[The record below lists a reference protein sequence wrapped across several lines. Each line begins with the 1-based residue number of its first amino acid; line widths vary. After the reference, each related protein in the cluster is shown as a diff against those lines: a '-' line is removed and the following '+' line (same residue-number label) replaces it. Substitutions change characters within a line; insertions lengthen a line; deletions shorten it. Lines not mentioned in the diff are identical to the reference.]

1 MKRPEGV
8 SLVALYFFAM
18 SIPSLI
24 GACCL
29 LTGMVTAGF
38 SIQEIDF
45 SAGVGITT
53 GTIALI
59 LAFGLGIL
67 LFITGLGLWGMRMWA
82 RWLAVGISI
91 LSLFAFPIG
100 TVIGVV
106 TIWYLFRESTK
117 DAFEA
122 AGKPEESL
130 LDEVVDEMEELLEPI
145 ESDEPEEAKEPD
157 QPEELEDGAA
167 PEEPEDSVESVEPD
181 DSPAAEE
188 PGAGKE

>member
-29 LTGMVTAGF
+29 LAGMVTAGF
-38 SIQEIDF
+38 GIQEF
-45 SAGVGITT
+45 EFGAVAGITT
-53 GTIALI
+53 GVLALI

-67 LFITGLGLWGMRMWA
+67 LFLTGLGLWGMRMWA
-82 RWLAVGISI
+82 RWLAVGSSI

-100 TVIGVV
+100 TVIGAV
-106 TIWYLFRESTK
+106 TIWYLFKENTK
-117 DAFEA
+117 DAFESV
-122 AGKPEESL
+122 GKPEESL

-145 ESDEPEEAKEPD
+145 EPDEPDEPEE
-157 QPEELEDGAA
+157 
-167 PEEPEDSVESVEPD
+167 PEEPEQPEAPQESD
-181 DSPAAEE
+181 
-188 PGAGKE
+188 AGEA

>member
-29 LTGMVTAGF
+29 LVGAVTAGVNV
-38 SIQEIDF
+38 QEF
-45 SAGVGITT
+45 QFGAVAGITASA
-53 GTIALI
+53 IVLV

-67 LFITGLGLWGMRMWA
+67 FFVTAVGLWGMRMWA
-82 RWLAVGISI
+82 RWLAVVISI
-91 LSLFAFPIG
+91 LSLFAFPVG
-100 TVIGVV
+100 TVIGAV
-106 TIWYLFRESTK
+106 TIWYLFQENIK

-130 LDEVVDEMEELLEPI
+130 LDEAVDEMEELMEYPDIDEGLEI
-145 ESDEPEEAKEPD
+145 EEPEEPQEPKEP
-157 QPEELEDGAA
+157 EA
-167 PEEPEDSVESVEPD
+167 PEESEE
-181 DSPAAEE
+181 AE
-188 PGAGKE
+188 

>member
-29 LTGMVTAGF
+29 LAGMVTAGF
-38 SIQEIDF
+38 GIQEF
-45 SAGVGITT
+45 EFGAVAGITT
-53 GTIALI
+53 GVLALI

-67 LFITGLGLWGMRMWA
+67 LFLTGLGLWGMRMWA

-100 TVIGVV
+100 TVIGAV
-106 TIWYLFRESTK
+106 TIWYLFKENTK

-122 AGKPEESL
+122 VGKPEESL
-130 LDEVVDEMEELLEPI
+130 LDEVVDEMEELMEFSGPDEPEEPG
-145 ESDEPEEAKEPD
+145 ESDEPEEQD
-157 QPEELEDGAA
+157 DAA
-167 PEEPEDSVESVEPD
+167 EPEEPETG
-181 DSPAAEE
+181 EE
-188 PGAGKE
+188 

>member
-29 LTGMVTAGF
+29 LAGAVTAGVNV
-38 SIQEIDF
+38 QEF
-45 SAGVGITT
+45 QFGEVAGITASA
-53 GTIALI
+53 IVLV

-67 LFITGLGLWGMRMWA
+67 FFVTAVGLWGMRIWA
-82 RWLAVGISI
+82 RWLAVVISI

-100 TVIGVV
+100 TVIGAL
-106 TIWYLFRESTK
+106 TIWYLFQEKTK

-122 AGKPEESL
+122 AGEPEESL
-130 LDEVVDEMEELLEPI
+130 LDEVVDEMEELMEYPDIDEELDTEETEEPQ
-145 ESDEPEEAKEPD
+145 EPGEPEGTEESKEAE
-157 QPEELEDGAA
+157 
-167 PEEPEDSVESVEPD
+167 
-181 DSPAAEE
+181 
-188 PGAGKE
+188 